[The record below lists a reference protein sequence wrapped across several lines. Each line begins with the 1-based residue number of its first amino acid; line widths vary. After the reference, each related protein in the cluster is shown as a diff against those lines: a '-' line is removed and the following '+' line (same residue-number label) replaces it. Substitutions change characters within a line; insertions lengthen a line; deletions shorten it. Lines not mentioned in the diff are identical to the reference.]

1 MCLKPKM
8 PCYRMIC
15 LKEYLTFGIFRKVF
29 LLLMVCLLGG
39 CLESVSQASPE
50 DFIPDNNR
58 LRQGRKL
65 YQTICIKCHPPRN
78 IRQYSD
84 KEWKKIIGK
93 KLIKDPLMMTSRQ
106 AKSIIYFLT
115 YGNSG
120 IDGFRPDGIPD
131 APFTMR
137 PASEL

>member
-1 MCLKPKM
+1 MCLKPKTS
-8 PCYRMIC
+8 CYRLAC
-15 LKEYLTFGIFRKVF
+15 LKKYLTLGILRKIL
-29 LLLMVCLLGG
+29 LLLMTCLLGG
-39 CLESVSQASPE
+39 CLENVSQTSPE

-65 YQTICIKCHPPRN
+65 YQKICIKCHPPRN

-93 KLIKDPLMMTSRQ
+93 KIKKDPLMMSPRQ
-106 AKSIIYFLT
+106 AESIIYFLT

-120 IDGFRPDGIPD
+120 MDGFRIGGMPY
-131 APFTMR
+131 APFTMN
-137 PASEL
+137 PAAE

>member
-1 MCLKPKM
+1 MCLKPKTS
-8 PCYRMIC
+8 CYRPAC
-15 LKEYLTFGIFRKVF
+15 LKEYLTLGILKKVL

-39 CLESVSQASPE
+39 CVESVSQTSPE
-50 DFIPDNNR
+50 DFIPDNKR

-65 YQTICIKCHPPRN
+65 FQTICIKCHPPRN

-93 KLIKDPLMMTSRQ
+93 KLKKDPLMMTSRQ
-106 AKSIIYFLT
+106 ASSLIYFLT

-120 IDGFRPDGIPD
+120 IDGFRPEGIPD
-131 APFTMR
+131 APFNMR
-137 PASEL
+137 PPSE